1 MRHDVSQGFLQKVGR
16 NYFMWLSVDGQKKR
30 RKTGT
35 DDIERATEMLAEW
48 RAQERVGAAES
59 DSKLRYEA
67 MRDMYVAGGNQV
79 SRDLDVFFHGMR
91 IAAIDVKKLDKYR
104 VWRENSAEV
113 LKSKADTLQKEIALR
128 TMQASRDRVLTRK
141 ELDKIEADATT
152 WVENGVKAT
161 TNKRL
166 GILREMFYHL
176 AKRGDISKNAIPFFP
191 MASGVDNVR
200 TNKFSAED
208 FEGILRELPAHLHAY
223 VKFLYVTGMRS
234 GQAAKLT
241 WDMIDQNQNLVVPGI
256 ETKNGE
262 TYSIA
267 LVDENGQ
274 AYDFT
279 AFVNAKDRPHATI
292 FDTTDFRN
300 QWCKACHRLGLGI
313 FDEKTRSYRG
323 AHPHDFRRTAI
334 TNMNAAG
341 VDRGDAMAI
350 SGHKTESM
358 YTRYGIQDC
367 RTSRRVFSKLA

>member
-16 NYFMWLSVDGQKKR
+16 NYFMWLSVDGQKR
-30 RKTGT
+30 RRRTGT

-48 RAQERVGAAES
+48 RAQEKIGAAEA

-67 MRDMYVAGGNQV
+67 MRDTYVAGGNQV
-79 SRDLDVFFHGMR
+79 PRDLDIFFKSMR
-91 IAAIDVKKLDKYR
+91 IVAIDVKKLDKYR
-104 VWRENSAEV
+104 VWRENSNEV
-113 LKSKADTLQKEIALR
+113 LKAKTETLRKEIALR
-128 TMQASRDRVLTRK
+128 MMQASRGRALTQK
-141 ELDKIEADATT
+141 ELDRIEAEATT

-166 GILREMFYHL
+166 GILRAMFYNL

-191 MASGVDNVR
+191 MAAGVDNVR
-200 TNKFSAED
+200 TNKFSADD
-208 FEGILRELPAHLHAY
+208 FEGILRELPARLHAY

-234 GQAAKLT
+234 GQAANLT
-241 WDMIDQNQNLVVPGI
+241 WEMIDENNNLVVPGI

-262 TYSIA
+262 AYSIA
-267 LVDENGQ
+267 LVDEDGK

-279 AFVNAKDRPHATI
+279 AFVNQRSHGPI

-300 QWCKACHRLGLGI
+300 QWRKACDKLGLGI
-313 FDEKTRSYRG
+313 FDQKTRSYRG

-341 VDRGDAMAI
+341 IDRGDAMSI

-358 YTRYGIQDC
+358 YSRYGIQDF